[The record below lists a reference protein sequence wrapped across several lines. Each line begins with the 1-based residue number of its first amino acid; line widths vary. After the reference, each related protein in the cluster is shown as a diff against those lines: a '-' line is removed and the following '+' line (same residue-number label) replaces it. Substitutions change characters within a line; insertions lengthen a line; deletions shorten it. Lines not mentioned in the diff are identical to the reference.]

1 MAIGDELGGPVA
13 TKRRRRQNGSS
24 VGSEARAQT
33 CSAATLTE
41 ALPVRRVPLPVGAS
55 TTGASS
61 FTGEDELA
69 AMLNLAERLSA
80 RCAATD

>member
-1 MAIGDELGGPVA
+1 MAIGDEPGSPVA
-13 TKRRRRQNGSS
+13 TRRRPRQIGSS

-41 ALPVRRVPLPVGAS
+41 ALPVRRVPPQWARARPVRRALRA
-55 TTGASS
+55 T
-61 FTGEDELA
+61 DELA